1 MLQEFKAF
9 IMRGN
14 VLDMAVGVIIGAAFT
29 KIVGSFTSD
38 ILMPPLGLL
47 LGKVD
52 FSGLFVNLSS
62 TAYATLKDAKAASAP
77 TINYGIFLNTIL
89 DFVILAFAVFLLIRQ
104 VNRFQKPPEPAP
116 VAATK
121 DCPYC
126 CTAIPVKATK
136 CGHCTSAVG

>member
-1 MLQEFKAF
+1 MLQEFKTF

-14 VLDMAVGVIIGAAFT
+14 VLDMAVGVIIGGRFG
-29 KIVGSFTSD
+29 KFVGSFTSD

-52 FSGLFVNLSS
+52 FAGLFVNLSG

-89 DFVILAFAVFLLIRQ
+89 DFLILAFAVFLLIKQ
-104 VNRFQKPPEPAP
+104 V
-116 VAATK
+116 
-121 DCPYC
+121 
-126 CTAIPVKATK
+126 
-136 CGHCTSAVG
+136 